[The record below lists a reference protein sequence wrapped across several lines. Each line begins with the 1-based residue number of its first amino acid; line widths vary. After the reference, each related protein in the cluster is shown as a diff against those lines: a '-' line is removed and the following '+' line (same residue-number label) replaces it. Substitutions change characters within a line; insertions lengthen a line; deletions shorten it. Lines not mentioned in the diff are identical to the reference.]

1 MASRGQIYGGWT
13 LIEVLYSPPNVT
25 ESGSSLIPVVAS
37 SAVRS
42 LTFSLQNTRWIFKQF
57 LPVTESH

>member
-13 LIEVLYSPPNVT
+13 SIEVLYSPPNVT

-42 LTFSLQNTRWIFKQF
+42 LTFSLQNTRWIFK
-57 LPVTESH
+57 